1 MAANLHKEHHMYE
14 RPEIF
19 EIGAAETLTLGRPNL
34 PCDDNC
40 GCTQSGTVIIIKEA

>member
-1 MAANLHKEHHMYE
+1 MYE

-19 EIGAAETLTLGRPNL
+19 EIGEAERLTLGRPNL

-40 GCTQSGTVIIIKEA
+40 ECTKASDAELPSGG